1 MEIIQLAAIGS
12 GIAFEAFWDT
22 LQCMTDIVFHEIA
35 WLLLGAAAVGL
46 IGAVLRQ
53 PVIVSFI
60 AVGIAAA
67 AFFDSSPET
76 ASQVRFL
83 AELGVALLLFL
94 VGLKLDWRLV
104 RTLGPVALA
113 TGLGQVAFTA
123 GVGYPI
129 GLALGLDWLTSLY
142 VAVALTFS
150 STIIIVKLLSDKRE
164 LGTLHGRIA
173 LGFLIVQDIVVVIAM
188 VVLSTIGI
196 GAEVQ
201 GGPVRLLTIG
211 ASLVGVVA
219 ALILFVRYLADPL
232 TAWLART
239 PELLVIAAIGW
250 AATAAAIGDT
260 IGLGKELGG
269 LVAGV
274 SIGSTPYRDMIAA
287 RLTALRDFLLLFFF
301 LSIGASLDLSTLG
314 QDFTRAAVFSLFV
327 LIGNPLIVV
336 LIMAWMGY
344 RARTGF
350 LAGVTVA
357 QISEFSLVF
366 MAMGLNLGHVD
377 QSAVGLVTLVGLVTI
392 AGSVYMIT
400 YSQQLYA
407 WLRPLLRPFDFG
419 SWREVAAENAEDE
432 PAVDAIIF
440 GLGHFGSQL
449 LRRLEDAGYNVLGVD
464 LDPQTIRRFSREG
477 YQVRYG
483 DVSEQEFWA
492 ELPLTQARWV
502 VLSVRYG
509 TILLTE
515 TDPRSG
521 LLTAVRTH
529 RFSGRIAITARNDE
543 EARHL
548 QEGGGVDL
556 ILYPFDDAA
565 TSAAKQIADLDE
577 ESATKE
583 AAKTLAPA
591 ALKGPPR
598 VIIVGCGRVGDLVG
612 EMLARHHVPYVAL
625 DSDSALVAQERRRG
639 KPLFYGDATDPELL
653 RLCGIASA
661 HALVVTMD
669 SPAAVEAVVTAARA
683 ERPDLIIVAR
693 ARDAEH
699 AAKLYGLNVTDAVPE
714 TVEAS
719 LQLSEA
725 LLVNIGVPMGL
736 VIASIHEKRDE
747 FRRALQ
753 ESEREGRVRRAI
765 RASTRPKNG
774 VGD

>member
-1 MEIIQLAAIGS
+1 
-12 GIAFEAFWDT
+12 
-22 LQCMTDIVFHEIA
+22 MTNVVFHEIA
-35 WLLLGAAAVGL
+35 LLLLGAAAVGL
-46 IGAVLRQ
+46 LGAVLRQ

-67 AFFDSSPET
+67 AFFDSSAET
-76 ASQVRFL
+76 ASQIRFL

-104 RTLGPVALA
+104 RALGPVALA
-113 TGLGQVAFTA
+113 TGLGQVFFTA
-123 GVGYPI
+123 GVGFPI

-164 LGTLHGRIA
+164 LETLHGRIA

-188 VVLSTIGI
+188 VILSTVGI
-196 GAEVQ
+196 GVAQERSGLADLATVL
-201 GGPVRLLTIG
+201 GSLL
-211 ASLVGVVA
+211 GVVV
-219 ALILFVRYLADPL
+219 LLVLFVRYLADPL
-232 TAWLART
+232 MARLART

-250 AATAAAIGDT
+250 AATAAAIGDM

-269 LVAGV
+269 LAAGV
-274 SIGSTPYRDMIAA
+274 SIGSTPYRDLVSA

-301 LSIGASLDLSTLG
+301 LSIGATLDLSTLG
-314 QDFTRAAVFSLFV
+314 QDFTRAVVFSLFV
-327 LIGNPLIVV
+327 LIGNPLIVL

-350 LAGVTVA
+350 LAGLTVA

-366 MAMGLNLGHVD
+366 MAMGLSLGHVD

-392 AGSVYMIT
+392 ALSVYMIT
-400 YSQQLYA
+400 YSQQLYV
-407 WLRPLLRPFDFG
+407 WCRPLLWPFDFG
-419 SWREVAAENAEDE
+419 SWREAAAENGEGK
-432 PAVDAIIF
+432 PAVDVIIF
-440 GLGHFGSQL
+440 GLGRFGSQL

-464 LDPQTIRRFSREG
+464 LDPQAIKRFSREG

-483 DVSEQEFWA
+483 DVTEQEFWA

-502 VLSVRYG
+502 VLSAPYG

-521 LLTAVRTH
+521 LLTAIRTH
-529 RFSGRIAITARNDE
+529 RFGGRVAITARDDT
-543 EARHL
+543 EARRL
-548 QEGGGVDL
+548 QEGSGVDL
-556 ILYPFDDAA
+556 VLYPFDAAA
-565 TSAAKQIADLDE
+565 TSAAKQITDLDE

-591 ALKGPPR
+591 ALKGSPR
-598 VIIVGCGRVGDLVG
+598 VIIVGFGRVGDLVG

-625 DSDSALVAQERRRG
+625 DSDSALVARERRRG
-639 KPLFYGDATDPELL
+639 KSIFYGDATDPELL
-653 RLCGIASA
+653 RRCGIASA
-661 HALVVTMD
+661 HALAVTLD
-669 SPAAVEAVVTAARA
+669 SPVAVESVVTAARA

-693 ARDAEH
+693 ARDAKQ
-699 AAKLYGLNVTDAVPE
+699 AAELYALDVTDAVPE
-714 TVEAS
+714 TIEAS

-725 LLVNIGVPMGL
+725 LLVDIGVPMGL

-753 ESEREGRVRRAI
+753 SPEKEGRVRRAI
-765 RASTRPKNG
+765 RTSTRSKSDG
-774 VGD
+774 GA

>member
-1 MEIIQLAAIGS
+1 
-12 GIAFEAFWDT
+12 
-22 LQCMTDIVFHEIA
+22 MTNVVFHEIA

-46 IGAVLRQ
+46 LGAALRQ

-67 AFFDSSPET
+67 AVFDSSPET

-113 TGLGQVAFTA
+113 TGLGQVVFTA
-123 GVGYPI
+123 GVGFPI
-129 GLALGLDWLTSLY
+129 GLALGLDWLTSFY

-164 LGTLHGRIA
+164 LETLHGRIA

-188 VVLSTIGI
+188 VVLSTVGI
-196 GAEVQ
+196 GAVQ
-201 GGPVRLLTIG
+201 VQSGPAKLLTIG
-211 ASLVGVVA
+211 ASLLGVVA
-219 ALILFVRYLADPL
+219 VLILFVRYLANPL
-232 TAWLART
+232 MARLART
-239 PELLVIAAIGW
+239 PELLVIASIGW

-269 LVAGV
+269 LAAGV
-274 SIGSTPYRDMIAA
+274 SIGSTPYRDMVSA
-287 RLTALRDFLLLFFF
+287 RLSALRDFLLLFFF
-301 LSIGASLDLSTLG
+301 LSIGATLDLSTLG
-314 QDFTRAAVFSLFV
+314 QDFTRAVVFSLFV
-327 LIGNPLIVV
+327 LIGNPLIVL

-350 LAGVTVA
+350 LAGLTVA

-366 MAMGLNLGHVD
+366 MAMGLSLGHVD

-392 AGSVYMIT
+392 ALSVYMIT
-400 YSQQLYA
+400 YSQQLYV
-407 WLRPLLRPFDFG
+407 WSKPLLRPFDFG
-419 SWREVAAENAEDE
+419 SWREAAAESDEDK
-432 PAVDAIIF
+432 PTVDVIIF
-440 GLGHFGSQL
+440 GLGRLGSQL
-449 LRRLEDAGYNVLGVD
+449 LRRLEDAGYSVLGVD
-464 LDPQTIRRFSREG
+464 LDPKAISRFSREG

-483 DVSEQEFWA
+483 DVTEQAFWA

-502 VLSVRYG
+502 VLSVPYDA
-509 TILLTE
+509 ILLTE

-521 LLTAVRTH
+521 LLTAIRTH
-529 RFSGRIAITARNDE
+529 RFGGRVAIAARNDE
-543 EARHL
+543 EARRL

-556 ILYPFDDAA
+556 VLYPYDDAA
-565 TSAAKQIADLDE
+565 TSAAKQITDLDE

-583 AAKTLAPA
+583 AAKTLAPTALASA
-591 ALKGPPR
+591 APEGQPR
-598 VIIVGCGRVGDLVG
+598 VIIVGCGRVGDLVS
-612 EMLARHHVPYVAL
+612 EMLTRHDVPYVAL
-625 DSDSALVAQERRRG
+625 DNDSALVARERRRG
-639 KPLFYGDATDPELL
+639 KPMFYGDATNPELL
-653 RLCGIASA
+653 RRFGIASA

-669 SPAAVEAVVTAARA
+669 SPVAVESVVTAARA

-693 ARDAEH
+693 ASDAEH

-714 TVEAS
+714 TIEAS

-725 LLVNIGVPMGL
+725 LLVNIGIPMGL

-753 ESEREGRVRRAI
+753 GSERQGRVRRAI
-765 RASTRPKNG
+765 RASTRSKSG
-774 VGD
+774 GGA